1 MPRGRAAGTRVVIT
15 LHGYW
20 RSTASYRVRIA
31 LGLKGLDYRQVT
43 HDLRTG
49 AQREKGFMALAPQ
62 GLVPAVEA
70 DGAVLTQSL
79 AIIEWLDER
88 WPEPRLLPTD
98 PVGRAIVRSMAQI
111 VACDIHPLNNL
122 RVLTALREEL
132 NADET
137 QISNWI
143 ARWIQDG
150 FAALETLV
158 ARHGGRFAYGDEPGL
173 ADCCLVPQVFAAERF
188 KVDVSDFPKVFAAAA
203 HARQLDA
210 FHQAAPSTQ
219 PDAD

>member
-1 MPRGRAAGTRVVIT
+1 VIT

-49 AQREKGFMALAPQ
+49 AQREENFVALSPQ
-62 GLVPAVEA
+62 GLVPAIEA

-88 WPEPRLLPTD
+88 WPDHRLLPGD
-98 PVGRAIVRSMAQI
+98 PTGRAIVRSMAQI

-122 RVLTALREEL
+122 RVLTALRQEL
-132 NADET
+132 HADER
-137 QISNWI
+137 QVSGWI
-143 ARWIQDG
+143 ARWIRDG
-150 FAALETLV
+150 FAALETLI
-158 ARHGGRFAYGDEPGL
+158 ARHGGRFAYGDKPGL

-188 KVDVSDFPKVFAAAA
+188 DVDVAAFPRVLAVASR
-203 HARQLDA
+203 ARELDA
-210 FHQAAPSTQ
+210 FRQAEPSAQ